1 MQHIVKSQMWTI
13 SQSKWDTDIKNPQQK
28 EQERHWPQRT
38 TSRGAAAAHTQGLPC
53 IWFKFSLLYSHEAI
67 LLRSNCNM
75 QLRTQAILTTRAQV
89 QITALPPTTLSNK
102 YQGLLYPF
110 LKGRYD
116 ETLGLEGVKEVK
128 QPIANKILLRM
139 SDTQQSHTEFY
150 Y

>member
-1 MQHIVKSQMWTI
+1 
-13 SQSKWDTDIKNPQQK
+13 
-28 EQERHWPQRT
+28 
-38 TSRGAAAAHTQGLPC
+38 
-53 IWFKFSLLYSHEAI
+53 
-67 LLRSNCNM
+67 M
-75 QLRTQAILTTRAQV
+75 QLRTQALLPTRAQV
-89 QITALPPTTLSNK
+89 QIPALPPTTWSNK

-116 ETLGLEGVKEVK
+116 ETLGLGGVKEVK